1 MHAIAPSSADVGMMT
16 AVNLVVIVVVAL
28 AFAYAV
34 LAVMAALGL
43 TSFSLLSRFRKRD
56 REDTPEGGLD
66 DLLSSD
72 LRVHPEACTSTC
84 AAGCDV
90 AG

>member
-1 MHAIAPSSADVGMMT
+1 MPAIASDSADLGMLT

-43 TSFSLLSRFRKRD
+43 TSFSLLNRFRKRD
-56 REDTPEGGLD
+56 KEDPHDGGID
-66 DLLSSD
+66 DLF
-72 LRVHPEACTSTC
+72 
-84 AAGCDV
+84 
-90 AG
+90 